1 MEFLILLIPLLFI
14 GAFLAAPFWIS
25 LVTKSEHK
33 TVLNEAKK
41 YSGIKREE
49 FLESKREEKRSEK
62 YSKSISGGITLI
74 VLAALGLL
82 TGNFSVRSG
91 SDGISRGDGDGD
103 GDERFFFFVG
113 LSALLGV
120 TSLIYGLLGKRKIK
134 ILNTTHK

>member
-91 SDGISRGDGDGD
+91 SDGISRGDGD
-103 GDERFFFFVG
+103 ERFFFFVG